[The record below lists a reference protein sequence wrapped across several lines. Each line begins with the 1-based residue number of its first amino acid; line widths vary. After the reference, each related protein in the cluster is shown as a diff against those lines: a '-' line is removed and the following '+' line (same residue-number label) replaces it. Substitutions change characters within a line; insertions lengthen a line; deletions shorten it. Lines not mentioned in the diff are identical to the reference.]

1 MRKLEDTL
9 ASTGP
14 NHSISTGT
22 DKGAHYC
29 IPAWHTIAIGSL
41 QCKSWGNIK
50 SMISQ
55 HHRQLHQWNRKS
67 SHWPFVW
74 CTCCPCLVVSLL
86 FVICVFVA
94 VFVATAMDGCY
105 YIVIGPTSNDT
116 TAQYLLN
123 VHQILG
129 WHKWPSG
136 GSPCFHFHP
145 KAKHMLQK
153 KRHMSLWF
161 WGILGRYSIHLPLH
175 IVERYNMLGSLA
187 LLISLVKTKVDST
200 NSWRTFYMDIAPGT
214 FTCPLKRDH
223 FKEIFIFQPLTFRG
237 HVSFRKGT
245 VLKKTL

>member
-1 MRKLEDTL
+1 MLKLDTL

-14 NHSISTGT
+14 NPSISTVT

-41 QCKSWGNIK
+41 QCKSSGNIK

-105 YIVIGPTSNDT
+105 YSCSCYWSNKQWHNSAI
-116 TAQYLLN
+116 TAKFSSDCRMRQVTIWGDPHVL
-123 VHQILG
+123 HI
-129 WHKWPSG
+129 
-136 GSPCFHFHP
+136 HP
-145 KAKHMLQK
+145 KAKHMLRK
-153 KRHMSLWF
+153 KRHMPLWF
-161 WGILGRYSIHLPLH
+161 WGFWGAILYMYL
-175 IVERYNMLGSLA
+175 
-187 LLISLVKTKVDST
+187 ST
-200 NSWRTFYMDIAPGT
+200 
-214 FTCPLKRDH
+214 L
-223 FKEIFIFQPLTFRG
+223 
-237 HVSFRKGT
+237 
-245 VLKKTL
+245 